1 MPRRARHVADRR
13 GTPCRAWRAGRGRQ
27 PHNNSERRDPM
38 FDLETFVSLLTLTG
52 LEIVLGIDNIVV
64 IAIIAA
70 TLPVHQ
76 REKARVIG
84 LSLAMITRLLLLFSI
99 SWIASL
105 TRPMIEIAD
114 LSLSGRDLLMLGG
127 GLFLIVKAVREIHEA
142 MEEAG
147 SAGLERRPTGFAN
160 AIAQIVVLDIVFSFD
175 SVITAVGMA
184 RELWV
189 MAAAIIIAVGIML
202 FASRPIMRFIHAHPT
217 VKMLALAFVLLI
229 GMALVADG
237 MGFHIP
243 KGYLYFA
250 MMFSVLVEGLN
261 VTLARRRRR
270 APAANHSIAAQQG
283 HQARVSP

>member
-1 MPRRARHVADRR
+1 
-13 GTPCRAWRAGRGRQ
+13 
-27 PHNNSERRDPM
+27 M
-38 FDLETFVSLLTLTG
+38 FDLEIIASLVTLTG

-76 REKARVIG
+76 RDRARTLG
-84 LSLAMITRLLLLFSI
+84 LSLAVITRLLLLFSI
-99 SWIASL
+99 TWIASL
-105 TRPMIEIAD
+105 TAPMIELGKYAF
-114 LSLSGRDLLMLGG
+114 SGRDMLMLGG
-127 GLFLIVKAVREIHEA
+127 GLFLIVKAVREVHEA

-147 SAGLERRPTGFAN
+147 TAESRRRPTSFAS
-160 AIAQIVVLDIVFSFD
+160 AIAQIVILDVVFSFD

-189 MAAAIIIAVGIML
+189 MAAAIVIAVGIML
-202 FASRPIMRFIHAHPT
+202 IASGPIMRFIHAHPT

-237 MGFHIP
+237 MGFYIP

-250 MMFSVLVEGLN
+250 MAFSLLVEGLN
-261 VTLARRRRR
+261 IALSRRRRR
-270 APAANHSIAAQQG
+270 EHASDHGTGAVEPGMSSA
-283 HQARVSP
+283 VSSKS

>member
-1 MPRRARHVADRR
+1 ML
-13 GTPCRAWRAGRGRQ
+13 
-27 PHNNSERRDPM
+27 
-38 FDLETFVSLLTLTG
+38 DLETVLSLLTLTG

-76 REKARVIG
+76 RDTARVVG
-84 LSLAMITRLLLLFSI
+84 LSLAMITRLLLLLSI
-99 SWIASL
+99 SWIAGL
-105 TRPMIEIAD
+105 TAPMIELWD
-114 LSLSGRDLLMLGG
+114 VELSGRDLLMLGG

-142 MEEAG
+142 MEEAQASETG
-147 SAGLERRPTGFAN
+147 GRRSTSFSS
-160 AIAQIVVLDIVFSFD
+160 AIAQIVMLDVVFSFD

-189 MAAAIIIAVGIML
+189 MATAVIIAVLIML
-202 FASRPIMRFIHAHPT
+202 VASGPIMRFIHAHPT

-250 MMFSVLVEGLN
+250 MLFSVLVEGLN
-261 VTLARRRRR
+261 VTLARRRKR
-270 APAANHSIAAQQG
+270 AE
-283 HQARVSP
+283 QAVADAVHPQRSREAHVS

>member
-1 MPRRARHVADRR
+1 
-13 GTPCRAWRAGRGRQ
+13 
-27 PHNNSERRDPM
+27 M
-38 FDLETFVSLLTLTG
+38 FELEHLFSLLTLTG

-70 TLPVHQ
+70 TLPAHQ
-76 REKARVIG
+76 RDTARLVG

-99 SWIASL
+99 AWIAGL
-105 TRPMIEIAD
+105 TAPMIEVAG
-114 LSLSGRDLLMLGG
+114 LALSGRDLLMLGG
-127 GLFLIVKAVREIHEA
+127 GLFLLVKAVREIHQA

-147 SAGLERRPTGFAN
+147 SQGLERRPTGFVS
-160 AIAQIVVLDIVFSFD
+160 AIGQIVVLDVVFSFD

-189 MAAAIIIAVGIML
+189 MATAVIVAVGVML
-202 FASRPIMRFIHAHPT
+202 VASGPIIRFIHVNPT

-229 GMALVADG
+229 GMALIADG

-250 MMFSVLVEGLN
+250 MLFSVTVEGLN
-261 VTLARRRRR
+261 VTIAQRRRR
-270 APAANHSIAAQQG
+270 AERKRPAFRPRRGDAAP
-283 HQARVSP
+283 APRSS

>member
-1 MPRRARHVADRR
+1 ML
-13 GTPCRAWRAGRGRQ
+13 
-27 PHNNSERRDPM
+27 
-38 FDLETFVSLLTLTG
+38 DLETILSLLTLTS

-76 REKARVIG
+76 RDSARIVG
-84 LSLAMITRLLLLFSI
+84 LSLAMITRLLLLFSM
-99 SWIASL
+99 SWIAGL
-105 TRPMIEIAD
+105 TAPMVELWD
-114 LSLSGRDLLMLGG
+114 VELSGRDLLMLGG

-142 MEEAG
+142 MEEAHATQG
-147 SAGLERRPTGFAN
+147 GRRSPGFTS
-160 AIAQIVVLDIVFSFD
+160 AIAQIVMLDIVFSFD

-189 MAAAIIIAVGIML
+189 MATAVIIAVLIML
-202 FASRPIMRFIHAHPT
+202 VASRPIIRFIHAHPT

-229 GMALVADG
+229 GVALVADG

-250 MMFSVLVEGLN
+250 MLFSVLVEGLN
-261 VTLARRRRR
+261 VTLARRRQR
-270 APAANHSIAAQQG
+270 ARQAVDAATQRHHGRDA
-283 HQARVSP
+283 HVS